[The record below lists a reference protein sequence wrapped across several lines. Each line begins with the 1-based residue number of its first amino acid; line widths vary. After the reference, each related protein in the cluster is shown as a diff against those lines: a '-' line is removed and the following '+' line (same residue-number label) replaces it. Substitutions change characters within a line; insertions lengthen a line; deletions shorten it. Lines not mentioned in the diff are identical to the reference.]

1 MCAQDKAGL
10 ASHRQA
16 RSQKTLWP
24 SGNAAIRFPCPLSS
38 HGCRVFSQYSST
50 SMSPPPSLWRR
61 SGGPA
66 GAADVPTSPASV
78 CCPSSP
84 WTTGPGARGRARGGT
99 PPFVARPCAGCRP
112 AGQLSRTVPALALRA
127 RGAPPSPPPSLSLGV
142 RRRRRGPTT
151 GRCVTQE
158 GRTLRRR
165 PPPPPPPTRLCEACP
180 TRRNVPRGP
189 ATVSTPAP
197 SSSSSSTECVRVSF
211 IHRRSGSC
219 SPRRGHSSP
228 GEGEGAS
235 RSGAAGWITR
245 LPGRNEF
252 ARRE

>member
-16 RSQKTLWP
+16 RSQKTFWP

-50 SMSPPPSLWRR
+50 SMSPPPPLWRR

-66 GAADVPTSPASV
+66 GGADVASECVLPVLALEYWTRGPGPRPGRNPTLCRTALRGLPAGRTAVPHCPRPRSPRPRRSPKSPFPFPRGATPPPRADDGQVRDSGGKDPSPAA
-78 CCPSSP
+78 
-84 WTTGPGARGRARGGT
+84 TA
-99 PPFVARPCAGCRP
+99 
-112 AGQLSRTVPALALRA
+112 
-127 RGAPPSPPPSLSLGV
+127 
-142 RRRRRGPTT
+142 
-151 GRCVTQE
+151 
-158 GRTLRRR
+158 
-165 PPPPPPPTRLCEACP
+165 PPPPPPPTRLCEA

-197 SSSSSSTECVRVSF
+197 ASASSSTECVRVSF

-228 GEGEGAS
+228 GEGEGGVPEWRRGLDYS
-235 RSGAAGWITR
+235 AAR
-245 LPGRNEF
+245 PE
-252 ARRE
+252 